1 MHLSLTQKV
10 ALLSLIPVVALGFV
24 LAHVLQAQIV
34 RQTLTD
40 AGQSANLIAR
50 VGIQPQLSPRD
61 LRDGLGLKEA
71 RSLDEQLSARSA
83 ARDLARIK
91 IWNTHDTVIYSDD
104 HRLIG
109 RTLPPSDDLRDALAG
124 RPHAAEFVTPSTGE
138 ETASEVGLG
147 QLVEVYV
154 PLRFSPSAPPAG
166 VFEIYL
172 SYRPIAAAIAGDKR
186 TIALVVF
193 LGLTLLWAVLFRIVA
208 GASRR
213 LARQAEEN
221 DRLARYD
228 QLTGLPNRTLFIERL
243 AVELRRGHARGEAA
257 AVLLLDVDGFKEIN
271 DTLGYGTG
279 DAVLR
284 EIGWRLR
291 SELGPEALVARLGE
305 DEYAVLCPRVEDAT
319 DARAAGVHIQS
330 RLETPFPLDEGALDG
345 GALHIEASVGIA
357 IVPDHAAGPEMLL
370 RRADMALYRAKSNLS
385 RIEVYAPEH
394 DRFDA
399 ARLALIGQIHPAL
412 ERGELILRYQPKAE
426 LASGR
431 IVGVE
436 ALLRWQHPERGLL
449 EPAEFVPLIEQTS
462 LIGPVA
468 LHVIEQTLRQT
479 VRWRELGLHLTS
491 SVNLSARNLLDP
503 ELPQQIDELLRRH
516 RARPGDLTIEVT
528 ESATMADPQRAVQ
541 VLERLRSMGVGVSI
555 DDFGS
560 GHASIAYLT
569 RLPANEIKI
578 DRSFITGM
586 CDSARDEAIVRTT
599 IDLAGHLGLH
609 VVAEG
614 IETQQVWERLVSLGC
629 DTGQGHLI
637 SQPVSADELTRWLI
651 GDTRAAH
658 SAARAVHE
666 HTRRRPSTRPARAAA
681 SSE

>member
-1 MHLSLTQKV
+1 MRLRRVRPSLTQKV
-10 ALLSLIPVVALGFV
+10 ALLNLIPIVAL
-24 LAHVLQAQIV
+24 
-34 RQTLTD
+34 
-40 AGQSANLIAR
+40 
-50 VGIQPQLSPRD
+50 
-61 LRDGLGLKEA
+61 
-71 RSLDEQLSARSA
+71 
-83 ARDLARIK
+83 
-91 IWNTHDTVIYSDD
+91 
-104 HRLIG
+104 
-109 RTLPPSDDLRDALAG
+109 ALA
-124 RPHAAEFVTPSTGE
+124 S
-138 ETASEVGLG
+138 
-147 QLVEVYV
+147 
-154 PLRFSPSAPPAG
+154 
-166 VFEIYL
+166 
-172 SYRPIAAAIAGDKR
+172 DKR
-186 TIALVVF
+186 TIAPVVF
-193 LGLTLLWAVLFRIVA
+193 LGLALWAVLFRILA

-221 DRLARYD
+221 ERLAHYD

-243 AVELRRGHARGEAA
+243 AAELRRGHARGEAA

-279 DAVLR
+279 DALLR

-291 SELGPEALVARLGE
+291 SELGPDALVARLGE
-305 DEYAVLCPRVEDAT
+305 DEYAVLCPRVEGEA
-319 DARAAGVHIQS
+319 DARAAGVRLQS

-399 ARLALIGQIHPAL
+399 ARLALLGQIHPAL
-412 ERGELILRYQPKAE
+412 ERGELILRYQPKAD
-426 LASGR
+426 LQSGR

-462 LIGPVA
+462 LVGPVA
-468 LHVIEQTLRQT
+468 LHVIDQTLRQT
-479 VRWRELGLHLTS
+479 ARWLELGLHLTS

-503 ELPQQIDELLRRH
+503 ELPDQIDELLRRH

-560 GHASIAYLT
+560 GHASIAYLA
-569 RLPANEIKI
+569 RLPANEVKI

-614 IETQQVWERLVSLGC
+614 IETQEVWDRLASLGC

-637 SQPVSADELTRWLI
+637 SQPVWADELTSWLI
-651 GDTRAAH
+651 GDARAAD
-658 SAARAVHE
+658 SPAGTVHE
-666 HTRRRPSTRPARAAA
+666 HPRQHPSTRPAPAAA
-681 SSE
+681 SGK